1 MPATFPYRIGR
12 WSRYLLLAWGVRAG
26 HREVVIDDDR
36 LLTRFGWVTAQVP
49 LADIERWEITGPY
62 HWFRAIGTRHTLF
75 SQDISFCGDASGAVR
90 VWLRTPRRISFV
102 RSVNLVYLGVED
114 LAGLGAFLAAH
125 GITGEDLRTPA

>member
-26 HREVVIDDDR
+26 HREVVVDDDR
-36 LLTRFGWVTAQVP
+36 LLSRFGWITTQVP

-62 HWFRAIGTRHTLF
+62 HWYRAIGTRHTLF

-102 RSVNLVYLGVED
+102 RSVNLVYLGVDD
-114 LAGLGAFLAAH
+114 LPGLGAFLAAH
-125 GITGEDLRTPA
+125 GIPGEDLRTPA